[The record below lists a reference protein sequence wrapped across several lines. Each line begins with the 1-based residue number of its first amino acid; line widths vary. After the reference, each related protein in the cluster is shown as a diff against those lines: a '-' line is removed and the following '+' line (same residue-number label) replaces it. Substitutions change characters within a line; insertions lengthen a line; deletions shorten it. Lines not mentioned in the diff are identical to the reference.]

1 MTNKNPDPD
10 TVPVDSN
17 QGENADDDVMSD
29 PGKGSGDRSDWA
41 DEGGAT
47 TEGPATDTDES

>member
-1 MTNKNPDPD
+1 MTNKTPDPD
-10 TVPVDSN
+10 TVPTDSN